1 MLGEDINVIWNRRM
15 EGSLV
20 QVRTFGDTRNVS
32 ARLKGRLHYWL
43 YFVDIGFI
51 ALSATLAYALLNM
64 AASPRSIVEYAL
76 LVAITTAAFSFFA
89 FNSGVYDWRQFR
101 QHLNRPTATFG
112 AILFAF
118 GCLLIIGF
126 TFKVTGHFSRLW
138 TGSWFSSVIT
148 YLLFSRLALA
158 WYLNQPAQR
167 ALMSRQALI
176 LGAGESGQ
184 ELLDHILRFDGQ
196 GIEQGIE
203 VVGFLDDRTSRV
215 PKSYRG
221 VPVLGPTDRLEQLLH
236 GKGPDLIIMALP
248 RSAVDRIQGLIKKLS
263 QWSVDIYIAP
273 DKLGLIYADRPVF
286 RLGGMYVRSLK
297 DRPISEWNAVV
308 KRIEDLCIAVP
319 AVILLSPLLALIA
332 LAIRLESKGNVLFV
346 QKRYGFNNNLIPVY
360 KFRSMYSEMTDR
372 CCERQTVKDD
382 PRITRVGRFI
392 RKTSLDE
399 LPQLF
404 NVIQGDMS
412 IVGPRPHATGTKSE
426 GRLLE
431 EVVDQ
436 YASRHRVK
444 PGITGWAQ
452 CNGWRGETDTR
463 EKIEKRVEHDL
474 YYIENWN
481 VFLDLLTILK
491 TLRLLVKKDEN
502 AY

>member
-1 MLGEDINVIWNRRM
+1 M

-20 QVRTFGDTRNVS
+20 QVRTFGDTRNFS

-43 YFVDIGFI
+43 YFVDIGVI
-51 ALSATLAYALLNM
+51 ALSAALAYALLDM
-64 AASPRSIVEYAL
+64 ASSPQSLVEYAL
-76 LVAITTAAFSFFA
+76 LVAIAIAAFSFFA

-126 TFKVTGHFSRLW
+126 TFKITGHFSRLW

-148 YLLFSRLALA
+148 YLLVSRLALA
-158 WYLNQPAQR
+158 WYLNQPTQR

-184 ELLDHILRFDGQ
+184 EVLDHILRFDGQ
-196 GIEQGIE
+196 GIE
-203 VVGFLDDRTSRV
+203 VVGFLDDRASRL

-221 VPVLGPTDRLEQLLH
+221 VPVLGRTDRLEQLLH

-248 RSAVDRIQGLIKKLS
+248 RSAVDRIQCLIKKLS

-286 RLGGMYVRSLK
+286 RLGGMSVRSLK
-297 DRPISEWNAVV
+297 DRPISEWSAVV

-332 LAIRLESKGNVLFV
+332 LAIRLESKGGALFV

-360 KFRSMYSEMTDR
+360 KFRSMYTDMTDVNA
-372 CCERQTVKDD
+372 ERLATKDD

-392 RKTSLDE
+392 RKTSIDE

-412 IVGPRPHATGTKSE
+412 IVGPRPHATRAKAGDQ
-426 GRLLE
+426 LYQ

-474 YYIENWN
+474 YYIENWS

-491 TLRLLVKKDEN
+491 TLMLLIKKDVN